1 MLADWLKV
9 FSLYAFTYLTHF
21 PTTHKCDII
30 ARISIKRQQGFDIL
44 VLMFIVLACLLAV
57 PIDKLLNR
65 LQRLLYR
72 QYVARTRLTS
82 MKHVLILA
90 STMETAHKSS
100 K

>member
-1 MLADWLKV
+1 
-9 FSLYAFTYLTHF
+9 
-21 PTTHKCDII
+21 
-30 ARISIKRQQGFDIL
+30 
-44 VLMFIVLACLLAV
+44 MFIVLACLLAV

-100 K
+100 KWTEDGDYQTINHTLEI